1 MSAPESR
8 GPPPGAATPRAV
20 RAVSFD
26 AAGTLFHPVRPV
38 GELYATVAAR
48 HGVAIDAAVL
58 HARFGDA
65 FRAAPPLAFPGVP
78 TAELRGYEKSWWR
91 DVVLRVFAGARFADF
106 DVFFDDL
113 FAFFASAST
122 WRVDP
127 DAPPLLAELRARG
140 LATLVVSNFDARV
153 RGILAALHLAPL
165 IDRVTISSEA
175 GAAKPDPA
183 IFQRALADLGV
194 APGDVLHVGDTVRED
209 LHGARAAGLQVV
221 LVGDDALAAEA
232 PDAVVV
238 PRLAAITDHLTT
250 PLRGDHLTTPR

>member
-1 MSAPESR
+1 
-8 GPPPGAATPRAV
+8 
-20 RAVSFD
+20 
-26 AAGTLFHPVRPV
+26 VRPV

-58 HARFGDA
+58 HTSFGDT

-78 TAELRGYEKSWWR
+78 TAELRGREKSWWR

-106 DVFFDDL
+106 DAFFDDL
-113 FAFFASAST
+113 FAFFASAGT

-127 DAPPLLAELRARG
+127 DAPLLLAELRARG

-153 RGILAALHLAPL
+153 RGILAALDLAPL

-209 LHGARAAGLQVV
+209 LRGARAAGLQVV

-232 PDAVVV
+232 PDAAVV

-250 PLRGDHLTTPR
+250 QR